1 MTGRGR
7 SRQDQTIVTVAD
19 LKTVAN
25 DSHGQYGLAFAVGD
39 MIRGISPESDIAVC
53 RPFDPILS
61 TLKTAGTYFCAHT
74 ICRQDRNLSG
84 RSSGLYHNQVF
95 PWLPL

>member
-1 MTGRGR
+1 M
-7 SRQDQTIVTVAD
+7 IVTVAD

-53 RPFDPILS
+53 L
-61 TLKTAGTYFCAHT
+61 A
-74 ICRQDRNLSG
+74 
-84 RSSGLYHNQVF
+84 
-95 PWLPL
+95 